1 MSHIKPTEGRIVL
14 FCPTQE
20 YIAQRGFQAVS
31 HHEPMAAMIA
41 YVHPSGL
48 VNLSVTDHHG
58 RQHGVQNVQ
67 LLQSADDAKFDSEGR
82 LIKGYCTWMPY
93 QKGQAAKTE
102 ALESKLAGHPAIGAA
117 LGERAGCG
125 KCVGQCQGHATL
137 AGEAPESL
145 ASPADSKHRFG
156 LGGQI
161 MASRLTPQDIEAN
174 IVSEYYFT
182 AEDGVIGAAGVDRGG
197 QGNGK
202 AMAIIEHEPQ
212 KLSHLRQVTL
222 CVLVLRNGTK
232 IIGVNHD
239 SIDPARHDPEYG
251 RQDARANAVEQV
263 WQLMGYELRT
273 ELSKRP
279 DWRL

>member
-14 FCPTQE
+14 FCPTQQHAE
-20 YIAQRGFQAVS
+20 WLRLNVIS
-31 HHEPMAAMIA
+31 LHDPMAAMIA

-48 VNLSVTDHHG
+48 VNLSVADHLGH
-58 RQHGVQNVQ
+58 QYGVQNVQ
-67 LLQSADDAKFDSEGR
+67 LLQNADDAKFDSEGR
-82 LIKGYCTWMPY
+82 LLESYCTWMPY

-156 LGGQI
+156 LCEQI
-161 MASRLTPQDIEAN
+161 MAPHLTPQDIEAN
-174 IVSEYYFT
+174 IVSEYFFT
-182 AEDGVIGAAGVDRGG
+182 AEEGVIGASGVDCD
-197 QGNGK
+197 
-202 AMAIIEHEPQ
+202 
-212 KLSHLRQVTL
+212 HLRQVTL

-232 IIGVNHD
+232 IIGVNHG

-279 DWRL
+279 NWRL